1 MIVIATNNGMEHLPK
16 LLDSIQKYGWYGQ
29 DVCVV
34 DTGSTDKEF
43 LNYLLKID
51 GGDDGSTISYS
62 FRVYVERSI
71 RWDEGAHKY
80 TSGGYDTGAYKRA
93 YELNKG
99 IEDLFIFLQ
108 DSVEIK
114 SPNWFPAIMIKLQE
128 GDVCAWLT
136 FTDWYDNQEQVDFVQ
151 KYFNEHRYEKGVFAP
166 MFDKVYEKT
175 GIKDVQVY
183 NKWTQQA
190 MERGWAVAFEQAG
203 LRLVSLDIMNWERL
217 RGDSYEHFR
226 KSFPVRQ

>member
-1 MIVIATNNGMEHLPK
+1 MIVIATNNGMEFLPR
-16 LLDSIQKYGWYGQ
+16 LLDSIKEHGWYGQ

-34 DTGSTDKEF
+34 DTGSTDVEF
-43 LNYLLKID
+43 LKYLNQLDDID
-51 GGDDGSTISYS
+51 NRLYPFSL
-62 FRVYVERSI
+62 YVERVS
-71 RWDEGAHKY
+71 
-80 TSGGYDTGAYKRA
+80 SGYDTGAYKRA
-93 YELNKG
+93 YEYNRSV
-99 IEDLFIFLQ
+99 EDLFIFLQ

-114 SPNWFPAIMIKLQE
+114 SSNWFPAIMNKLQE

-136 FTDWYDNQEQVDFVQ
+136 FGDWYDNQEQVDFVQ
-151 KYFNEHRYEKGVFAP
+151 KYFNEYRYEKGVFAP
-166 MFDKVYEKT
+166 MFAIRTRDMDKVYEKT

-203 LRLVSLDIMNWERL
+203 LKLVSLDTMNWERL
-217 RGDSYEHFR
+217 RGDSYEHFK

>member
-34 DTGSTDKEF
+34 DTGSTDEKFKEYLKELDNKLSYLSIHNF
-43 LNYLLKID
+43 VHIVNYT
-51 GGDDGSTISYS
+51 GN
-62 FRVYVERSI
+62 
-71 RWDEGAHKY
+71 
-80 TSGGYDTGAYKRA
+80 GGYDTGAYKYA
-93 YELNKG
+93 YERYREQ
-99 IEDLFIFLQ
+99 EDLFIFLQ

-166 MFDKVYEKT
+166 MFAIRTKDMDKVYEKT